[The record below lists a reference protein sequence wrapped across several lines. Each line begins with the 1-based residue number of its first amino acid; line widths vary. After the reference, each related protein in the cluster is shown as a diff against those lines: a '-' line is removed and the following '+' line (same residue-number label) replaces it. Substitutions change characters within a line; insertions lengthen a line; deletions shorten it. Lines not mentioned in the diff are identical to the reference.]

1 MSFFRPSC
9 CGKRVRDLFL
19 AASVQYG
26 DRIFTGANGMT
37 LLKKIRELAQFF
49 PKTPPKTTPLCP
61 SIVRGRFPKRA
72 DKRSSRTEPRKT
84 KSFFQTMCHSVA
96 HLKNQ
101 VFSIL
106 SATFGSK
113 SRKPAI
119 QQTRMKPHFSISEC
133 AISWHVPHA
142 AMDVRLQ
149 PRRTMECRM
158 HTETKNFPKHPHKR
172 PSPWLNK

>member
-1 MSFFRPSC
+1 MSFFCPSC
-9 CGKRVRDLFL
+9 CGKRVRDPFRLQPC
-19 AASVQYG
+19 STSERV
-26 DRIFTGANGMT
+26 FTSANGMT
-37 LLKKIRELAQFF
+37 LLKIILRICKVFS
-49 PKTPPKTTPLCP
+49 KTPPKMALLCP

-119 QQTRMKPHFSISEC
+119 SQTRMKPHFSISEC
-133 AISWHVPHA
+133 AISWHVLHA
-142 AMDVRLQ
+142 AMEVRLQ
-149 PRRTMECRM
+149 PQRAMECRI
-158 HTETKNFPKHPHKR
+158 HAEKNFPEHPHKR
-172 PSPWLNK
+172 PFQWLNK